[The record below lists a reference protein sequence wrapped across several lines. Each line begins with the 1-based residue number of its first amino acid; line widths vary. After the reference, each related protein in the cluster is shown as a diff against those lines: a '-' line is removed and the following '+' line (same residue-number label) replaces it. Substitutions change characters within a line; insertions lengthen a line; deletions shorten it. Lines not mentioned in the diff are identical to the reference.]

1 MTNKNEQKKVPEL
14 RFPEFS
20 GEWERKQLGQLVK
33 ITSGVSPNN
42 YKKGGNTP
50 LFKVNDLNNNIK
62 YQEKSEL
69 NVHQL
74 GKVIEK
80 DSIIFPKRGAAI
92 LTNKVRIL
100 KIPGYMDSN
109 LMALKFEDNEEF
121 FYQLL
126 LKEGLYKIAD
136 TSTIPQ
142 INNKHIIP
150 YKITIPL
157 KNEQQKIGEFFSKL
171 DRQIELEEKKL
182 ALLEEQ
188 KKGYM
193 QKIFSQE
200 LRFKDENGEEYP
212 EWEKTR
218 LDEICKLTMGFT
230 PSTKNEE
237 FWNGDLPWLSIAG
250 MNSKY
255 TSKSNKFISEK
266 ASINKEIV
274 KKGTLIM
281 SFKLSIGNLTILKE
295 DMYTN
300 EAICHFN
307 WKNNCVLNEYIYYY
321 LQTVDIKS
329 YGSRAA
335 KGITLNSDNL
345 NSILMEIP
353 EIKEQ
358 NKIANILSKLDEMID
373 RQSIKISNFNKR
385 KAELLRLL
393 LI

>member
-1 MTNKNEQKKVPEL
+1 MTNQKEKRKEPEL

-20 GEWERKQLGQLVK
+20 GEWEEKDLSSIIDVNSGKDYKHLNRGDIPVYGTGGLMLYVDEKLSDRDGVGIGRKGSINKPQLLKAPYWTVDTLFYCIPK
-33 ITSGVSPNN
+33 IN
-42 YKKGGNTP
+42 
-50 LFKVNDLNNNIK
+50 NDLYYIYTLYQKINWLKYDESTGVPSLSKATINKIK
-62 YQEKSEL
+62 QY
-69 NVHQL
+69 
-74 GKVIEK
+74 
-80 DSIIFPKRGAAI
+80 FP
-92 LTNKVRIL
+92 
-100 KIPGYMDSN
+100 
-109 LMALKFEDNEEF
+109 E
-121 FYQLL
+121 
-126 LKEGLYKIAD
+126 YK
-136 TSTIPQ
+136 
-142 INNKHIIP
+142 
-150 YKITIPL
+150 
-157 KNEQQKIGEFFSKL
+157 EQQKIGEFFSKL

-212 EWEKTR
+212 EWDKCR
-218 LDEICKLTMGFT
+218 LEEICTLTMGFT

-255 TSKSNKFISEK
+255 TSNGSKNISEIAIK
-266 ASINKEIV
+266 NKKIV
-274 KKGTLIM
+274 KKGTLLM

-307 WKNNCVLNEYIYYY
+307 WNNNSILNEFVYYY
-321 LQTVDIKS
+321 LKTIDIKS

-335 KGITLNSDNL
+335 KGITLNSENL
-345 NSILMEIP
+345 NSILIEKP
-353 EIKEQ
+353 AIKEQ
-358 NKIANILSKLDEMID
+358 NKIANMLSKLDE
-373 RQSIKISNFNKR
+373 KIEKQKLKLLNCNKR
-385 KAELLRLL
+385 KTELLRKV